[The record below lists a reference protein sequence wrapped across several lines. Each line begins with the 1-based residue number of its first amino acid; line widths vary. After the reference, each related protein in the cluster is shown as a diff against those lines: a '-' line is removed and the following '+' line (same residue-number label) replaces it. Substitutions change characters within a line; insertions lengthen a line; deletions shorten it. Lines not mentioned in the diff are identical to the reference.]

1 MNGKIIFKVINI
13 KDKLKNKRM
22 ILTNNKDI

>member
-1 MNGKIIFKVINI
+1 MNGTIIFKVINI